1 MADTRLGKIGITVK
15 EPWSENISYE
25 ALDVTLFAVEDGGDG
40 CSYTA
45 LRDNI
50 GVTPGTDPN
59 TWVKSTQAGQSI
71 YDLAVKYHHFVG
83 TEEEFEAEY
92 QAVLQAARDAA
103 AGASAVE
110 AQVEAAEALRVAA
123 ETSRADAESTRQSAE
138 ASRASAETARGTAE
152 AARQSAESGRAS
164 AETARVTAEQGRV
177 SAESDRVSA
186 EAARATAETD
196 RVSDFS
202 ALKTDMETA
211 IGQADAATAAAVTT
225 NNQIQTA
232 EASRV
237 SAEQGRVSA
246 ENARASAESAR
257 ATAET
262 GRATAETARATAE
275 GQRATAEGQRVTA
288 ENARVSAESGRD
300 AAESARV
307 TAEASRVSA
316 ETARES
322 QASSD
327 HTTSVADH
335 AIVQGYDT
343 RLTNVEDEV
352 SQLGQELNG
361 GENLVDLSPLT
372 EQAGVI
378 SGGVWSGVGSIKYK
392 HVYLPVIP
400 GEVYKITSRTDIG
413 TNFAAFKT
421 ADDAVQ
427 GAAAPFCDA
436 CYDTSVAANT
446 SVYLTVPEDCY
457 FLYIKTLSNGTVCT
471 PSVYKVETSRLS
483 SAREDEIGYKE
494 RYYTSQLRIYGGIIG
509 SGKWVA
515 TAGTSYQHIF
525 VPVTPGQVIEIK
537 SQQNVGTAYAL
548 LTVLE
553 NSPVDGSTPS
563 FCEGFTNSIS
573 VPANSSVAITIPQDA
588 AWLFIVVKYNGVD
601 RTPILN
607 KKTLG
612 SINREINEMNLQI
625 ESINAEI
632 DERPQYPITF
642 DTDRQ
647 TTRLKIPVAKR
658 KTGVILYYIENGEI
672 VIEEY
677 KGNLFTDV
685 QWKANDNWISKED
698 DFRFYDGVSAS
709 IKSLDINLVE
719 VNGEIDTLRVIQ
731 ITQYYVGDENYYL
744 AVSIDNNVRTAVLS
758 TGQNL
763 LTFSTS
769 TKSVKISINI
779 SSLSSIVI
787 NKYFRKEYIELV
799 QLKNK
804 VDSIAP
810 YYWDDSLRIS
820 KHSLLNV
827 DSGTYGNSGAKYG
840 FSLKNGCSRFAVD
853 FKINADVN
861 TTHGDIEIAKI
872 GDTSI
877 KIICAAPELLKES
890 YVNDTAS
897 YVQELKYKSGF
908 KVGSSVH
915 TRAARGTTP
924 LVGDVALMLWLK
936 GSTSSMTLANLQTR
950 EQWLENNQ
958 DYILKIENNTLSIE
972 RNGIGNN
979 GETFNGG
986 ATSTVF
992 STSLLSGGDYKTVG
1006 ALYNE
1011 LSALDYLV
1019 VRMINTDARKTCGD
1033 LAQFGTVRMVG
1044 CYNQQLDVESS
1055 STDYY
1060 FDSYPIP
1067 LRYKKD
1073 ENWHTLE
1080 VIYVGGSAYI
1090 YIDGYMFTAETSS
1103 DVSIGSSDIALRNL
1117 EVWDGIYGDDAVFN
1131 DDKSQFSSKRTPS
1144 LFAFMGHY
1152 TYDNYEGNGSQP
1164 SDSTNQ
1170 TSSRLESVCSM
1181 LKKYDYKVINLDDFG
1196 NIPSQKR
1203 VSYFGN
1209 KVAMFIFDDL
1219 SFVPLYMN
1227 KVTRAHVSRYGF
1239 PMNFAVIH
1247 SRLQADTDAQD
1258 AVLPMRLNGWCC
1270 ATHSLRHDVP
1280 IPRKNSINLYNEL
1293 MQILDDCDKY
1303 RFVNNIFVYNWS
1315 GAWCNSYNMLKMCG
1329 YVAAI
1334 DSSGGV
1340 MHPYCNQYN
1349 LPRYNVVDNSHT
1361 LAEVEANLVK

>member
-1 MADTRLGKIGITVK
+1 MSTITLPNIRVSSDLTVK
-15 EPWSENISYE
+15 LKLKDGGV
-25 ALDVTLFAVEDGGDG
+25 ALDWSTLQNIKVSIYSDAQRALAGRCGASIDAEDPTLLVCTYAANKPQYVGVNRVVVSAKYMGETKTYDKPAFNFVRWTDDQAGEQITIEDPDIDVEISVEDVSSSILQEAVDAAFTAADRANDAAEAAEHMVDIHTGPQGEKGDKGDTGEKGDTGDAAGFGTVSAALQEDGGDPSVVVAASG
-40 CSYTA
+40 PDTA
-45 LRDNI
+45 KQFDFTFKNLKGDKGDKGDQGNS
-50 GVTPGTDPN
+50 G
-59 TWVKSTQAGQSI
+59 
-71 YDLAVKYHHFVG
+71 
-83 TEEEFEAEY
+83 Y
-92 QAVLQAARDAA
+92 QGA
-103 AGASAVE
+103 AGELEVVNNLTDGGST
-110 AQVEAAEALRVAA
+110 AAL
-123 ETSRADAESTRQSAE
+123 SAE
-138 ASRASAETARGTAE
+138 MG
-152 AARQSAESGRAS
+152 
-164 AETARVTAEQGRV
+164 
-177 SAESDRVSA
+177 
-186 EAARATAETD
+186 
-196 RVSDFS
+196 
-202 ALKTDMETA
+202 KTL
-211 IGQADAATAAAVTT
+211 
-225 NNQIQTA
+225 
-232 EASRV
+232 
-237 SAEQGRVSA
+237 
-246 ENARASAESAR
+246 
-257 ATAET
+257 
-262 GRATAETARATAE
+262 E
-275 GQRATAEGQRVTA
+275 G
-288 ENARVSAESGRD
+288 
-300 AAESARV
+300 
-307 TAEASRVSA
+307 
-316 ETARES
+316 
-322 QASSD
+322 
-327 HTTSVADH
+327 
-335 AIVQGYDT
+335 
-343 RLTNVEDEV
+343 EV
-352 SQLGQELNG
+352 SQLEAKVTEIEG
-361 GENLVDLSPLT
+361 GLLTIDLSGIT
-372 EQAGVI
+372 ESTGVI
-378 SGGVWSGVGSIKYK
+378 SNQKWAAVGNSTYKHGYLQVTPGESYKVVAGGNGAATIAAVKQQDATPTIGDTPLFGDACGAISVSTNGTIYITIPGGCNYLYYTTLAGGSDRTPAIYKVVSGEISKARSEKVGYNSPFYSGVLFEYPGAISNGKWAATTGTTYK
-392 HVYLPVIP
+392 HVFIPVNP
-400 GEVYKITSRTDIG
+400 GQIVDIHAQVGNSTSYVPLTTLETSPTD
-413 TNFAAFKT
+413 
-421 ADDAVQ
+421 
-427 GAAAPFCDA
+427 GATPSYCNG
-436 CYDTSVAANT
+436 YSGNVSISANT
-446 SVYLTVPEDCY
+446 S
-457 FLYIKTLSNGTVCT
+457 S
-471 PSVYKVETSRLS
+471 KV
-483 SAREDEIGYKE
+483 
-494 RYYTSQLRIYGGIIG
+494 
-509 SGKWVA
+509 
-515 TAGTSYQHIF
+515 
-525 VPVTPGQVIEIK
+525 
-537 SQQNVGTAYAL
+537 
-548 LTVLE
+548 
-553 NSPVDGSTPS
+553 
-563 FCEGFTNSIS
+563 
-573 VPANSSVAITIPQDA
+573 TIPQDA
-588 AWLFIVVKYNGVD
+588 AWLYVSTKSGGVD
-601 RTPILN
+601 VTPDIYFVAQGSVDVEMKLLEAAIVEQSA
-607 KKTLG
+607 KKT
-612 SINREINEMNLQI
+612 
-625 ESINAEI
+625 
-632 DERPQYPITF
+632 PQFVAF
-642 DTDRQ
+642 DTDRA
-647 TTRLKIPVAKR
+647 TTRLTIPSAKR
-658 KTGVILYYIENGEI
+658 ETGTILCYIEDGEL
-672 VIEEY
+672 VVEVY
-677 KGNLFTDV
+677 NGNLFTDV
-685 QWKANDNWISKED
+685 QWRANQNWISKED

-719 VNGEIDTLRVIQ
+719 VNGKIDTLQVLQ
-731 ITQYYVGDENYYL
+731 ITQFYPGDENYYL

-769 TKSVKISINI
+769 TQSVNISINI
-779 SSLSSIVI
+779 SSLSGIVI

-799 QLKNK
+799 QLMNK
-804 VDSIAP
+804 VDSIVP
-810 YYWDDSLRIS
+810 SYWDDSLRIS

-915 TRAARGTTP
+915 TRSARGTTP
-924 LVGDVALMLWLK
+924 LVGDVALMVWLK
-936 GSTSSMTLANLQTR
+936 GSTSSMTLENLQTR

-1090 YIDGYMFTAETSS
+1090 YIDGYKFTAETSS
-1103 DVSIGSSDIALRNL
+1103 DVSIGSSDIALANL

-1181 LKKYDYKVINLDDFG
+1181 LKKYDYKVINLVDFG

-1334 DSSGGV
+1334 DSTGGV